1 MGKNQFVTHRDDGY
15 WQVMGEGNKKPT
27 VVVETQREAISIATD
42 IAKNQKSELT
52 ICGRD
57 GKIRKKALLVMT
69 LYRLTADIVNNK
81 RKTELTKLSAP

>member
-15 WQVMGEGNKKPT
+15 WQVMGEGNIKPT

-57 GKIRKKALLVMT
+57 GKIRKNSSFGN
-69 LYRLTADIVNNK
+69 DP
-81 RKTELTKLSAP
+81 APPMG

>member
-27 VVVETQREAISIATD
+27 VVVETQREAISIATE

-57 GKIRKKALLVMT
+57 GKIRKKSSFGNDPV
-69 LYRLTADIVNNK
+69 
-81 RKTELTKLSAP
+81 PPHG